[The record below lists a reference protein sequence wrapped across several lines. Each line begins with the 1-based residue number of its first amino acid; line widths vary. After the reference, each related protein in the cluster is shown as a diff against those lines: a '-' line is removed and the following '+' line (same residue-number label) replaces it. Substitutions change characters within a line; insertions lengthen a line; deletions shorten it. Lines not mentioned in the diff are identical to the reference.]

1 MKKVKDLKKWIELYN
16 EVKAA
21 TDEVQ
26 LAYEYVKEGIVSEEE
41 LDVAY
46 AKAMELVENLEF
58 RNMLR
63 DEADQMRCGW
73 YGKPGLGINA
83 LPYVHPLGGGER
95 I

>member
-26 LAYEYVKEGIVSEEE
+26 LAYEYVKEEIVSEEE
-41 LDVAY
+41 LDANY
-46 AKAMELVENLEF
+46 AKAIELIENLEF

-63 DEADQMRCGW
+63 DEADQMSCVL
-73 YGKPGLGINA
+73 KINSGA
-83 LPYVHPLGGGER
+83 GGTESQDWASML
-95 I
+95 